1 MRAYA
6 YKSPVLV
13 LLFYIAEY
21 AVFQETV
28 HMKEAFVEKKD
39 GLIRIRLS
47 GHIDSNNAE
56 EIKSEIFAQIGEDTS
71 SPVFVDAEHLEY
83 ISSAGLRILLQ
94 LRKNHPEMH
103 IADVSPEVYE
113 ILDVT
118 GFTQMMDVTRA
129 YKSVSIEGAEVIGRG
144 ANGTVYR
151 IDQDSVVKVYNDPDS
166 IDDIQHEREVARL
179 ALILGIPTAISFDIV
194 KVGDS
199 YGSVFELLNASSFA
213 SILANEPERIDWCV
227 CEYVKLL
234 KKIHSTVV
242 PEGNLPAMKDVVTG
256 WADFM
261 QDYLPEETGA
271 KLEALVAA
279 IPPDNHMIHGDY
291 HTKNVVLTEDDVLL
305 IDMDT
310 LAVGDPVFEFA
321 SMFNAF
327 IGFSELDHNVIKEF
341 QGFSHD
347 ISVQF
352 WNKVLAEYAGTD
364 DKEVLSAM
372 EDKARIIGYTR
383 LIRRAIRR
391 NGLDDPV
398 MGKTIEHWKD
408 ELIELVGRID
418 SLSYNA

>member
-1 MRAYA
+1 
-6 YKSPVLV
+6 
-13 LLFYIAEY
+13 
-21 AVFQETV
+21 
-28 HMKEAFVEKKD
+28 MKEAFVEKKD

-71 SPVFVDAEHLEY
+71 SPVFVEAEHLEY

-129 YKSVSIEGAEVIGRG
+129 YRSVSIEGAEVIGRG

-242 PEGNLPAMKDVVTG
+242 PAGKLPDLKETVLD
-256 WADFM
+256 WARFM
-261 QDYLPEETGA
+261 LDYLPEEAG
-271 KLEALVAA
+271 KKLVAMVEA
-279 IPPDNHMIHGDY
+279 IPHD
-291 HTKNVVLTEDDVLL
+291 E
-305 IDMDT
+305 
-310 LAVGDPVFEFA
+310 AVGDPVFEFA

>member
-1 MRAYA
+1 M
-6 YKSPVLV
+6 
-13 LLFYIAEY
+13 
-21 AVFQETV
+21 
-28 HMKEAFVEKKD
+28 
-39 GLIRIRLS
+39 
-47 GHIDSNNAE
+47 
-56 EIKSEIFAQIGEDTS
+56 
-71 SPVFVDAEHLEY
+71 
-83 ISSAGLRILLQ
+83 
-94 LRKNHPEMH
+94 
-103 IADVSPEVYE
+103 
-113 ILDVT
+113 
-118 GFTQMMDVTRA
+118 
-129 YKSVSIEGAEVIGRG
+129 
-144 ANGTVYR
+144 
-151 IDQDSVVKVYNDPDS
+151 
-166 IDDIQHEREVARL
+166 
-179 ALILGIPTAISFDIV
+179 
-194 KVGDS
+194 
-199 YGSVFELLNASSFA
+199 
-213 SILANEPERIDWCV
+213 

-242 PEGNLPAMKDVVTG
+242 PEGKLPAMKDVVTG

>member
-1 MRAYA
+1 M
-6 YKSPVLV
+6 
-13 LLFYIAEY
+13 E
-21 AVFQETV
+21 
-28 HMKEAFVEKKD
+28 
-39 GLIRIRLS
+39 GC
-47 GHIDSNNAE
+47 E
-56 EIKSEIFAQIGEDTS
+56 E
-71 SPVFVDAEHLEY
+71 
-83 ISSAGLRILLQ
+83 
-94 LRKNHPEMH
+94 
-103 IADVSPEVYE
+103 
-113 ILDVT
+113 
-118 GFTQMMDVTRA
+118 
-129 YKSVSIEGAEVIGRG
+129 IGRG

-242 PEGNLPAMKDVVTG
+242 PEGKLPAMKDVVTG

-364 DKEVLSAM
+364 DKEVLTAM